1 MRSRLELRVND
12 GSLRKVRASA
22 IWMPSSED
30 GTDGAEC
37 LRGKGFGL
45 EDMEVDLVLVD
56 GSGGGCRATAS

>member
-1 MRSRLELRVND
+1 MVND
-12 GSLRKVRASA
+12 GNLRKVRASA

-45 EDMEVDLVLVD
+45 DDIEVDLVLVD